1 VSEDGVKSLCGT
13 HQSVRLAPDSHTRY
27 EEVEEM
33 AYIVAIHDVS
43 DPDSFWG
50 AAGSLELPADVK
62 IVSTYPRAD
71 GSRAVC
77 LWEADSVD
85 KVRGIVDGAAGDIS
99 NNEFFEVDP
108 GHAATTG
115 LPVSSTTGS

>member
-1 VSEDGVKSLCGT
+1 
-13 HQSVRLAPDSHTRY
+13 
-27 EEVEEM
+27 M

-43 DPDSFWG
+43 DPDGFWG

-77 LWEADSVD
+77 LWEADSVQ
-85 KVRGIVDGAAGDIS
+85 KVRDIVDGAAGDIS

-115 LPVSSTTGS
+115 LPVSSTTSA